1 MMDISMPDTT
11 ELPLDEPEVITD
23 EMARVL
29 VENHRRF
36 LAFLER
42 RVQSREVAE
51 DILQEAFVRGL
62 PRLSSLRQQES
73 VVAWFYRMLRNA
85 LVDHYRRRDAEARA
99 MQQVAAEFNEA
110 EPDRELMSEV
120 CQCVTSLIGTLKP
133 EYAAAIQR
141 VDLDGLAVRA
151 FADEQGINAN
161 NAGVRVHRAREALR
175 RQLVRSC
182 GSCATHGCLDCD
194 CQPDR
199 DSGHK
204 HCGAQG

>member
-1 MMDISMPDTT
+1 MPETT
-11 ELPLDEPEVITD
+11 DEPEVITD
-23 EMARVL
+23 DVARVL

-42 RVQSREVAE
+42 RVESREVAE

-62 PRLSSLRQQES
+62 PRLSSLRQQEA

-85 LVDHYRRRDAEARA
+85 LIDHYRRRDAEARA
-99 MQQVAAEFNEA
+99 MQQVVTEFNEA
-110 EPDRELMSEV
+110 TTDSELMGEV
-120 CQCVTSLIGTLKP
+120 CQCVTALVGTLKP

-141 VDLDGLAVRA
+141 VDLDGVAVRA
-151 FADEQGINAN
+151 FAEEQGINAN

-182 GSCATHGCLDCD
+182 GTCATHGCLDCD

-199 DSGHK
+199 DSDHK
-204 HCGAQG
+204 QCGAQH

>member
-1 MMDISMPDTT
+1 MPETTDITA
-11 ELPLDEPEVITD
+11 DEPEVISD
-23 EMARVL
+23 DMARVL

-85 LVDHYRRRDAEARA
+85 LIDHYRRRDAEARA
-99 MQQVAAEFNEA
+99 MQQVAVEFNEA
-110 EPDRELMSEV
+110 APDSEMMNAV
-120 CQCVTSLIGTLKP
+120 CECVTSLISTLKP

-141 VDLDGLAVRA
+141 VDLDGLAVRT
-151 FADEQGINAN
+151 FAEEQGINPN

-175 RQLVRSC
+175 RRLVRSC

-194 CQPDR
+194 CRPDS
-199 DSGHK
+199 DSAHK
-204 HCGAQG
+204 DCGVQH

>member
-1 MMDISMPDTT
+1 MDISMPETT
-11 ELPLDEPEVITD
+11 DLPVDEPEVITD
-23 EMARVL
+23 DVARVL
-29 VENHRRF
+29 VENHRGF

-42 RVQSREVAE
+42 RVESREVAE
-51 DILQEAFVRGL
+51 DILQDAFVRAL

-85 LVDHYRRRDAEARA
+85 LIDHYRRRDAEARA
-99 MQQVAAEFNEA
+99 MQQVAVEFNEA
-110 EPDRELMSEV
+110 EAAPDSEMMNAV
-120 CQCVTSLIGTLKP
+120 CECVTALVSTLKP

-141 VDLDGLAVRA
+141 VDLDGIAVRA
-151 FADEQGINAN
+151 FADEQGISPN

-199 DSGHK
+199 DSVGK
-204 HCGAQG
+204 HRSA

>member
-1 MMDISMPDTT
+1 MPETT
-11 ELPLDEPEVITD
+11 DEPEVITD
-23 EMARVL
+23 DVARVL
-29 VENHRRF
+29 VENHRHF

-42 RVQSREVAE
+42 RVESREVAE

-85 LVDHYRRRDAEARA
+85 LIDHYRRRDAEARA
-99 MQQVAAEFNEA
+99 MQQVATEFDEA
-110 EPDRELMSEV
+110 APDSELMGEV
-120 CQCVTSLIGTLKP
+120 CQCVTALVGTLKP

-182 GSCATHGCLDCD
+182 GTCATHGCLDCD
-194 CQPDR
+194 CQPDG
-199 DSGHK
+199 DSEHK
-204 HCGAQG
+204 HCGAQH

>member
-1 MMDISMPDTT
+1 MPDTT
-11 ELPLDEPEVITD
+11 DIPVDEPDIITD
-23 EMARVL
+23 DMARVL
-29 VENHRRF
+29 VENHQRF

-42 RVQSREVAE
+42 RVESREVAE

-85 LVDHYRRRDAEARA
+85 LIDHYRRRDAEARA
-99 MQQVAAEFNEA
+99 MQQVATEFNEA
-110 EPDRELMSEV
+110 ATDSEMMHAV
-120 CQCVTSLIGTLKP
+120 CECVTSLIGTLKP

-141 VDLDGLAVRA
+141 VDLDGIAVRA

-161 NAGVRVHRAREALR
+161 NAGVRLHRAREALR

-194 CQPDR
+194 CQPDS
-199 DSGHK
+199 DSDRK
-204 HCGAQG
+204 HCGAQP

>member
-1 MMDISMPDTT
+1 MDISMSETT
-11 ELPLDEPEVITD
+11 DITADEPEVIND
-23 EMARVL
+23 DVARVL

-62 PRLSSLRQQES
+62 PRLSSVRQQES

-85 LVDHYRRRDAEARA
+85 LIDHYRRRDAEARA
-99 MQQVAAEFNEA
+99 MQQVAVEFNEA
-110 EPDRELMSEV
+110 GPDSEIMNAV
-120 CQCVTSLIGTLKP
+120 CECVTSLVGTLKP

-151 FADEQGINAN
+151 FADEQGINPN

-194 CQPDR
+194 CQPDS
-199 DSGHK
+199 DSAHK
-204 HCGAQG
+204 HCSAQH